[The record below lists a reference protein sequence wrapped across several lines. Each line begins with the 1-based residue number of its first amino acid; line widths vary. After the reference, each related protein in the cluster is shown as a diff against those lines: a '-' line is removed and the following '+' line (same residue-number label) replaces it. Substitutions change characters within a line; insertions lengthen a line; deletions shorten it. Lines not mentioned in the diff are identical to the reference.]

1 MSEIRLVNSS
11 DEHLADGTPGFRK
24 DNYRD
29 SILQKLA
36 WQGEFAR
43 RFSAD
48 SFVRVG
54 DFFHV
59 KAANK
64 TTMSTLAAAAGIH
77 RRYPCPTMA
86 IAGNHDMSQND
97 PETVSKQ
104 PLGVF
109 FNAGVFR
116 RFKDEVLT
124 SGSMSVRVI
133 GVEYTSDVDDDALR
147 EMVRKKGDH
156 TYTIAYVHAL
166 AAFAPE
172 ERIQAFFNERV
183 FDYRDLVFD
192 GCPDAYVFGHYHKD
206 QGIREHLGVQFVN
219 LGAISRGALT
229 FENLE
234 RVPKISSILCSSSG
248 LSIEE
253 HAIPCGDAAHV
264 FDLEKK
270 KVEDRAR
277 RSIDDF
283 ISKFRNERSPAPGS
297 AIKDRMDEFMGSDY
311 PDDLKSLML
320 KTIESAAENGVG
332 VE

>member
-1 MSEIRLVNSS
+1 MSEIRLTNSS

-24 DNYRD
+24 DSYRD
-29 SILQKLA
+29 SILRKLE
-36 WQGEFAR
+36 WQGDFAR
-43 RFSAD
+43 RFEANRII
-48 SFVRVG
+48 RVG

-59 KAANK
+59 KKANM

-97 PETVSKQ
+97 PETVSRQ
-104 PLGVF
+104 PLGVLF
-109 FNAGVFR
+109 KAGVFQH
-116 RFKDEVLT
+116 FTDEVLT

-133 GVEYTSDVDDDALR
+133 GVEYTTGMEDDTLR
-147 EMVRKKGDH
+147 ELVRKKDGH

-192 GCPDAYVFGHYHKD
+192 GCPDVYVFGHYHKD
-206 QGIREHLGVQFVN
+206 QGIREHLGVKFVN

-229 FENLE
+229 FENLD
-234 RVPKISSILCSSSG
+234 RVPKISSIICNSQG
-248 LSIEE
+248 ISIEE

-270 KVEDRAR
+270 KTEDKAR
-277 RSIDDF
+277 RSIDSF
-283 ISKFRNERSPAPGS
+283 ITKLQGERSSNPGQN
-297 AIKDRMDEFMGSDY
+297 IKTRMDAFLGSDY
-311 PDDLKSLML
+311 PQDLKSLML
-320 KTIESAAENGVG
+320 KTLEAAAENGAH

>member
-1 MSEIRLVNSS
+1 
-11 DEHLADGTPGFRK
+11 HLADGTPGFRK
-24 DNYRD
+24 DNYRE
-29 SILQKLA
+29 SILRKLH

-43 RFSAD
+43 LFNANRM
-48 SFVRVG
+48 VRVG

-64 TTMSTLAAAAGIH
+64 TTMATLAAAAGLH

-97 PETVSKQ
+97 PETVSRQ

-109 FNAGVFR
+109 FKAGVFQH
-116 RFKDEVLT
+116 FTDEVLV
-124 SGSMSVRVI
+124 SGSMSVRVV
-133 GVEYTSDVDDDALR
+133 GVEYTTDLDDDALR
-147 EMVRKKGDH
+147 DMVRKKDNH

-172 ERIQAFFNERV
+172 ERIQSFFNERV

-192 GCPDAYVFGHYHKD
+192 GCPDVYVFGHYHKD
-206 QGIREHLGVQFVN
+206 QGIREHLGVKFVN

-234 RVPKISSILCSSSG
+234 RVPKVSSIVCNSQGISV
-248 LSIEE
+248 EE
-253 HAIPCGDAAHV
+253 HAIPCGDPAHV

-270 KVEDRAR
+270 KTEEKAR
-277 RSIDDF
+277 RSIEDF
-283 ISKFRNERSPAPGS
+283 ITKFRSERRVQSGS
-297 AIKDRMDEFMGSDY
+297 AVQDRMNEFMNSDY
-311 PDDLKSLML
+311 PDDLKKLML
-320 KTIESAAENGVG
+320 ETLRSASENGAH